1 MMVIHDDAVFVNNDI
16 GGKDEPEIPYE
27 DEGDRYPSNNNWLVP
42 SRPVDE
48 SKLKKNFDPDSVAA
62 AVVPSPMWGI
72 RLNITSYTLFSRG
85 SNLTTPNVCEFVCP
99 SVRPSVRGQIV
110 KSSLNQ

>member
-1 MMVIHDDAVFVNNDI
+1 MFFRVTQVTEADDRDTRNDDLFMHMHDMMVIHDDAVFVNDSI
-16 GGKDEPEIPYE
+16 GGKDEPEIPYD

-72 RLNITSYTLFSRG
+72 RLNITS
-85 SNLTTPNVCEFVCP
+85 
-99 SVRPSVRGQIV
+99 
-110 KSSLNQ
+110 

>member
-1 MMVIHDDAVFVNNDI
+1 MCFRVTQVNEADDQNKRNDDLDMHMHMHDMMEMHDDAVFVNNDL
-16 GGKDEPEIPYE
+16 GGKDEPDVPY
-27 DEGDRYPSNNNWLVP
+27 DDDGDRYQSNNWLVP

-72 RLNITSYTLFSRG
+72 RLNNTYMG
-85 SNLTTPNVCEFVCP
+85 DEY
-99 SVRPSVRGQIV
+99 
-110 KSSLNQ
+110 